1 MLEDPEKYQALINDP
16 RNRIKSEINKL
27 VDDLVQDS
35 VLSLKDRLYL
45 TEKTEEVTIILL
57 LYVLLI
63 YTPYIRYTNLTEVS
77 DQIAA
82 KITPPNSCN

>member
-16 RNRIKSEINKL
+16 RDRIKSEINKL

-57 LYVLLI
+57 LYVPLI

-82 KITPPNSCN
+82 KITPSISCN